1 MSGATVETRFA
12 VRLTPRASLERVD
25 GIVDGVLHVRVRP
38 PAVDGAANAALVRLI
53 ARELDVPPGTVRIA
67 VGGSSRQKQIA
78 IDDLEPAVVRSR
90 WPGIRCETR
99 GVRRVSSAGRPA
111 DGTGRS
117 RPGSGD

>member
-1 MSGATVETRFA
+1 LTADAVVARFT

-53 ARELDVPPGTVRIA
+53 ARELDVPPSTVRIA
-67 VGGSSRQKQIA
+67 VGGSSRQKQMA
-78 IDDLEPAVVRSR
+78 IDGLEPAVVRSR
-90 WPGIRCETR
+90 WPGIRCETS
-99 GVRRVSSAGRPA
+99 GARRVSSSGRPA
-111 DGTGRS
+111 DGTGHG